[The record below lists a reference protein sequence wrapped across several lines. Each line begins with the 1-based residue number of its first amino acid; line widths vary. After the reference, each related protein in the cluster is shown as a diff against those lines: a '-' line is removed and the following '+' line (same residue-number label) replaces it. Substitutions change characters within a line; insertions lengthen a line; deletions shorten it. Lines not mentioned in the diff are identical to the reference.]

1 MGKRALRHIDQSASR
16 TATTLLV
23 IGARSEDALGLLLRR
38 AFRRA
43 RFVPDLN
50 APDIHR
56 ADLAVGIF
64 TDGDN
69 PGPHEIAA
77 RAQAAGVSLLCVHL
91 RQKEA
96 LIGPLALAG
105 RAGCDRCAYER
116 MAAAS
121 AAPLYCESVAA
132 SHEIAR
138 VVGSVLVREVRA
150 IIRRGAE
157 ASPLLDHVLVV
168 DAGTA
173 DESLHRVIPLPRC
186 AICGGAAAFP
196 RPPQQHLQVSSD
208 DSPEVVLDALA
219 GWVDLRT
226 GVISGVFLEPPIE
239 KSFGLPFIATAAP
252 PHIMEADGS
261 LRRLPLGWGKGLTI
275 SGAVLSAAGEAM
287 ERYSASLPDPARVIW
302 ECPDNLDGEFLDP
315 RTLALYSDAQY
326 EQEDFPYT
334 RFNPDVRHPW
344 VLGKWLG
351 SGLPVWLPAVFA
363 FLSLTVRPEHVIGQG
378 TSNGLAA
385 WTDPEEAAR
394 RATMELVERDAFMTA
409 WYTAAPGRLI
419 ELDDSLDP
427 SLRRVLEGLEALG
440 ATVEVYLLQ
449 TSVCGV
455 TVLCLGLGDGE
466 EYPGATIG
474 LGADLDSR
482 AALRQAVLELGQTGP
497 FLQRMMCSGVLAVPD
512 GPSAVREMLQ
522 HAAYYFPR
530 ERATAFDRL
539 RSNDAP
545 LALRDLPEGV
555 SNRSLASCASELNAA
570 GVRVALVDITSAD
583 VATGPFAVVR
593 AISPDLQPISYGYGL
608 ESQPVER
615 IRIRGLASEIPPI
628 HPIW

>member
-1 MGKRALRHIDQSASR
+1 MGKRAPRHIDQTDSR
-16 TATTLLV
+16 RAKSLLI
-23 IGARSEDALGLLLRR
+23 IGAQSEDALALTLRS

-50 APDIHR
+50 ASDIHST
-56 ADLAVGIF
+56 DLAVGIF
-64 TDGDN
+64 ASGDK
-69 PGPHEIAA
+69 PGPHELAA
-77 RAQAAGVSLLCVHL
+77 RAQAAAVSLLCVHL
-91 RQKEA
+91 RQNEA
-96 LIGPLALAG
+96 LIGPLAIAG
-105 RAGCDRCAYER
+105 RAGCERCAYER
-116 MAAAS
+116 MAAAAA
-121 AAPLYCESVAA
+121 AAPFGEGVAA

-138 VVGSVLVREVRA
+138 VAGPVLVRDLRA

-157 ASPLLDHVLVV
+157 ASRLLDHVLFV

-173 DESLHRVIPLPRC
+173 DESLHRVIPLAC
-186 AICGGAAAFP
+186 CVVCGGAAAFP
-196 RPPQQHLQVSSD
+196 KPPQGHVQVSSD
-208 DSPEVVLDALA
+208 DSPEVVLDLLS

-226 GVISGVFLEPPIE
+226 GVIGGVFLEPPIE
-239 KSFGLPFIATAAP
+239 KAFGLPFIATAAP

-261 LRRLPLGWGKGLTI
+261 LRRLPLGWGKGLTV

-287 ERYSASLPDPARVIW
+287 ERYSASLPDPARIIW
-302 ECPDNLDGEFLDP
+302 ERPDNLDGEFLDP
-315 RTLALYSDAQY
+315 RTLAIYSDAQY
-326 EQEDFPYT
+326 AQDDFPYT
-334 RFNPDVRHPW
+334 RFNSDVRHPW

-363 FLSLTVRPEHVIGQG
+363 FLSFTVRPEHVIGQG
-378 TSNGLAA
+378 TSSGLAA
-385 WTDPEEAAR
+385 WTDPQEAAR
-394 RATMELVERDAFMTA
+394 RETMELVERDGFLTA
-409 WYTAAPGRLI
+409 WLTATPGKRI
-419 ELDDSLDP
+419 ELDDSLDA
-427 SLRRVLEGLEALG
+427 SLRRVIEGLEALG
-440 ATVEVYLLQ
+440 ATVEVYILQ
-449 TSVCGV
+449 TSVCGI
-455 TVLCLGLGDGE
+455 TVLCLGLGGGE

-497 FLQRMMCSGVLAVPD
+497 FLQRMMRSKALAVPD

-539 RSNDAP
+539 RNHDAP
-545 LALRDLPEGV
+545 LALRDLLEAA
-555 SNRSLASCASELNAA
+555 SKQSLAICASELNAA
-570 GVRVALVDITSAD
+570 RVRVALVDVTSAD

-593 AISPDLQPISYGYGL
+593 AISPDLQPIWYGYGL

-615 IRIRGLASEIPPI
+615 VRIQGLAPEIPPI